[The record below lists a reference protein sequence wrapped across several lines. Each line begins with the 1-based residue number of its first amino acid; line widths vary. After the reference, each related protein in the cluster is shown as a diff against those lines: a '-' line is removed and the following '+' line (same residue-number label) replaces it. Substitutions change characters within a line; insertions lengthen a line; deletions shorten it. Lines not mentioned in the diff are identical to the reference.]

1 MILITVTHVR
11 LHSQFEMVSK
21 VFKEDPVPIHALLS
35 SLESATQKNGHG
47 GPGENASVCRP
58 AVSGKHPLMERHSP
72 LKAGP
77 STCFS
82 GASFSRMLREGH

>member
-35 SLESATQKNGHG
+35 SLESATSKEWAAG
-47 GPGENASVCRP
+47 GPGENASVYRP
-58 AVSGKHPLMERHSP
+58 AVS
-72 LKAGP
+72 
-77 STCFS
+77 
-82 GASFSRMLREGH
+82 EGNILSWKGIPH